1 MFGIKGRR
9 FLSSPPP
16 PPSWSPPPYFSP
28 VFLAHPRRAPPLSRF
43 SFACSISAPPE
54 KGKESAATQAK
65 EKITRHR
72 AATNES
78 DEWFLSFLSL
88 YSEIIK
94 LYLFSGARSLLFAK
108 LTEDQMIRKSCRLWN
123 FVESF
128 FKLLFCL
135 ISSITVI
142 FFNRFSLESS
152 LVYSLLFSF
161 IIIVL

>member
-1 MFGIKGRR
+1 MIVGQLESGCCSCYILESCLQRNEIR
-9 FLSSPPP
+9 
-16 PPSWSPPPYFSP
+16 
-28 VFLAHPRRAPPLSRF
+28 SRKKLIT
-43 SFACSISAPPE
+43 CQVTE
-54 KGKESAATQAK
+54 
-65 EKITRHR
+65 EKITQHR

-88 YSEIIK
+88 YSEITK
-94 LYLFSGARSLLFAK
+94 LYLFSGASSLLFAK
-108 LTEDQMIRKSCRLWN
+108 LTEDQMIHKSCRLWN

-142 FFNRFSLESS
+142 FFNRFSLETS

-161 IIIVL
+161 IIIVLSFI

>member
-1 MFGIKGRR
+1 MIVGQLESGC
-9 FLSSPPP
+9 
-16 PPSWSPPPYFSP
+16 
-28 VFLAHPRRAPPLSRF
+28 
-43 SFACSISAPPE
+43 CSCYILESCLQRNEIRWRKKLITCQVTEE
-54 KGKESAATQAK
+54 KL
-65 EKITRHR
+65 TRHR

-94 LYLFSGARSLLFAK
+94 LYLFSGASSLLFAK
-108 LTEDQMIRKSCRLWN
+108 LTEDQIIRKSCRLWN
-123 FVESF
+123 FVEQF
-128 FKLLFCL
+128 FKLLFCF

-142 FFNRFSLESS
+142 FFNRFSLETS